1 MEATYWI
8 ITIVVIAAVILYTLQ
23 RKRRARE

>member
-8 ITIVVIAAVILYTLQ
+8 VAIIIIAAVILYTLQ